1 MRGPFLIDIC
11 GYLVEQG
18 QHISRAI
25 KHHYSINPSNSE
37 TNLIIVS
44 ADFSDVFTHQQE
56 SRSAYCTT
64 VALISVQESLL
75 HNCCSNFS
83 VNFATIHKP
92 DQAISDPVKYIAL
105 QKSQAGL
112 FIS

>member
-44 ADFSDVFTHQQE
+44 ADFSVFMHQQE
-56 SRSAYCTT
+56 NRG
-64 VALISVQESLL
+64 LIAQLL
-75 HNCCSNFS
+75 
-83 VNFATIHKP
+83 P
-92 DQAISDPVKYIAL
+92 
-105 QKSQAGL
+105 
-112 FIS
+112 